1 MYRQRILFALLL
13 GLSLVLTGCSGGKEL
28 TAGQIEAVNA
38 AFEPVVP
45 AEEGDIAAGQ
55 GPEGAFTVN
64 PITHFFTSCYE
75 TPEELDLGKFVAY
88 IPSDSPLSPGDEDE
102 LDALRAAGFPVSF
115 DRVED
120 APVVIKRVPFSTVDA
135 YLQRYAGVSLSAME
149 NPGDAWYLEDYGC
162 FYSLAS
168 DFNPGSFACTR
179 GVQRGDNLV
188 LYSADAVLTLAR
200 SGDTWQIIS
209 HLPAEDP
216 E

>member
-75 TPEELDLGKFVAY
+75 TPEELD
-88 IPSDSPLSPGDEDE
+88 PS
-102 LDALRAAGFPVSF
+102 
-115 DRVED
+115 
-120 APVVIKRVPFSTVDA
+120 
-135 YLQRYAGVSLSAME
+135 
-149 NPGDAWYLEDYGC
+149 
-162 FYSLAS
+162 
-168 DFNPGSFACTR
+168 
-179 GVQRGDNLV
+179 
-188 LYSADAVLTLAR
+188 
-200 SGDTWQIIS
+200 
-209 HLPAEDP
+209 
-216 E
+216 